1 MVYIY
6 TAHAVCLHSLQG
18 RMTMA
23 TSLPAALPAALA
35 ALRSRVRTVIC
46 AAMLCAAAL
55 LLTACAA
62 AQKTETP
69 APDNLGTVSGTV
81 LYRERIILPPDAEL
95 TVRLLDVSRA
105 DAPAQALGVQTMA
118 LAGPPPYAFRVAYDP
133 QSIDPRHS
141 YAVAAEI
148 RSGGRLLFITDTRH
162 AVLTRGAAGTAQL
175 VLKAVG
181 P

>member
-1 MVYIY
+1 
-6 TAHAVCLHSLQG
+6 
-18 RMTMA
+18 MTMA

-118 LAGPPPYAFRVAYDP
+118 LAGPPPYAFRVA
-133 QSIDPRHS
+133 
-141 YAVAAEI
+141 AEI